1 MLVTETDGGGHG
13 HGASAQTHGL
23 SFFGNWMPS
32 PTPSGKVALQDS
44 FGSQSP
50 SSMQGA
56 RSSSSAGGGGVS
68 GVQLPL
74 MRWTLLHTNATP
86 LNDAWDAISG
96 RVVSTR
102 APVYWFRAT

>member
-1 MLVTETDGGGHG
+1 MLVTATDGGGHG
-13 HGASAQTHGL
+13 QGASAQAHGP
-23 SFFGNWMPS
+23 SWGNWMPR
-32 PTPSGKVALQDS
+32 PVPSGKVALQDS
-44 FGSQSP
+44 SGSQSP
-50 SSMQGA
+50 SSMQGS
-56 RSSSSAGGGGVS
+56 RMVDGGGGVS

-86 LNDAWDAISG
+86 LNDAWDATSG